1 MATISK
7 FDELAG
13 EAFLNAMRLH
23 LDSMI
28 LYKNGSFPSAHQLA
42 MQSSQEIGKALVLEH
57 LVSQSSPRSS
67 ETEAAAI
74 TRSLIALFSSQRLMR
89 QQLAKVIRRLAK
101 DPEYRNLSVLLSAVA
116 EQADELEKE
125 KLTYVGLTNR
135 NRKIDLDGKKVLPRL
150 IARKDRVQRQI
161 TVNNDF
167 LTVYIAGFLNDVYGV
182 DSDTLAWEMN
192 EDNLRILQIEWS
204 LAGRKSQQIL
214 SGFERQK
221 AAEESDK
228 EAARK
233 AARAAEVAA
242 FFEEQ
247 ALTVAE

>member
-57 LVSQSSPRSS
+57 LVSMSAVKHS
-67 ETEAAAI
+67 ETEAAI
-74 TRSLIALFSSQRLMR
+74 TRSLIGLFTSQRLMR
-89 QQLAKVIRRLAK
+89 QQLAKVIRQLAK
-101 DPEYRNLSVLLSAVA
+101 DPDYKSLSVLLLAVA
-116 EQADELEKE
+116 EQTDELEKE

-135 NRKIDLDGKKVLPRL
+135 DRKIDLDGKKVLPRL
-150 IARKDRVQRQI
+150 VARKDRVQRQI

-167 LTVYIAGFLNDVYGV
+167 LTVYIAGFLNDIYGV
-182 DSDTLAWEMN
+182 DSDALAWEMS
-192 EDNLRILQIEWS
+192 EDSLRVLQIEWS
-204 LAGRKSQQIL
+204 QVGRKAQQIL
-214 SGFERQK
+214 TGFERQK
-221 AAEESDK
+221 AAEQFAKES
-228 EAARK
+228 ARK
-233 AARAAEVAA
+233 TARAAEAAA

-247 ALTVAE
+247 VLNAAE